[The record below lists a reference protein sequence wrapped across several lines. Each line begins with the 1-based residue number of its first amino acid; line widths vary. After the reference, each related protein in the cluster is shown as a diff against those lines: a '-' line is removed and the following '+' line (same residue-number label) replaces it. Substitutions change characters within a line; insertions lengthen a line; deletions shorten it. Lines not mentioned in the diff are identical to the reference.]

1 MNEYTAIIRSDYR
14 VGRESIHDLKM
25 EIARLANLGLIVIE
39 GSSKEI
45 LVVRSGVFVGWLS
58 VYCDCKVDGYIAQL
72 ERPTTNR
79 EETLWQMLVDLL
91 D

>member
-1 MNEYTAIIRSDYR
+1 MNGYIAIIRNDYR
-14 VGRESIHDLKM
+14 IERDSIHDLKM
-25 EIARLANLGLIVIE
+25 EIARLADLGLIVIE

-58 VYCDCKVDGYIAQL
+58 VSHGRNGHDVYL

-91 D
+91 N